1 MFSNFVYDKRSRPG
15 GFCKRVA
22 LKIFLKYI
30 AKIPAIESCSVIL
43 LKKGLH
49 WKCFPMNFA
58 NNFRSSYFVESKGE
72 HSENTAEAFP
82 EPCQAAILKYLNN
95 KQVDMKLNGK
105 PL

>member
-15 GFCKRVA
+15 GFCKRAA

-49 WKCFPMNFA
+49 WKCFSVNFA
-58 NNFRSSYFVESKGE
+58 NNFRSSYFIESPRVNIQKIRQR
-72 HSENTAEAFP
+72 HFQNP
-82 EPCQAAILKYLNN
+82 V
-95 KQVDMKLNGK
+95 KQQS
-105 PL
+105 